1 VVASLV
7 ALSAACSGSS
17 HGGSASSATTTVHRL
32 GNVRNAAD
40 LIRQL
45 AHRGVPC
52 QQPVDKKPPPYSAQA
67 FGYPHELWSC
77 RLLGYQVALD
87 VYTSDASRE
96 TGLAA
101 LKQSACT
108 QVGIQWQHGYRRPLN
123 FRLDVYNG
131 NWNVSFAN
139 PFDGDAPSAAETQPV
154 RQTAARLAA
163 ATAGRTYNGDCPD
176 STKIIRTLGPGGH
189 SVCFARVSSQAAWR
203 EAPCPTP

>member
-17 HGGSASSATTTVHRL
+17 RGGSASSGTIAVHQL

-40 LIRQL
+40 LVRQL
-45 AHRGVPC
+45 ARRGVPC
-52 QQPVDKKPPPYSAQA
+52 QQPVDKKPPAYSAQA

-87 VYTSDASRE
+87 VYTSDAGRE
-96 TGLAA
+96 SGLAA
-101 LKQSACT
+101 LQQSACT
-108 QVGIQWQHGYRRPLN
+108 QVGIQLGHGYSGPLN
-123 FRLDVYNG
+123 FRLFVYNA

-139 PFDGDAPSAAETQPV
+139 PSDIDAPSAAETEPV
-154 RQTAARLAA
+154 RQAAARLAA

-176 STKIIRTLGPGGH
+176 STKMIRTLGPDSH
-189 SVCFARVSSQAAWR
+189 SLCFTRVSPQAAWR